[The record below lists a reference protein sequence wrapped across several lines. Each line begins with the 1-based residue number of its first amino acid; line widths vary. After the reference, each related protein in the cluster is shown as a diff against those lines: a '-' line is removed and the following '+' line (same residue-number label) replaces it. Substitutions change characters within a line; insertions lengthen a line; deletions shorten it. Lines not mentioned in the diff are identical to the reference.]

1 MPRKVRERTRRD
13 LTSESGPAGPALDP
27 RTGGGAVRAHPAV
40 GEPPA
45 TAGAAD
51 ELVPVAAPVVNPA
64 VGDGEEVAAGAGAIG
79 PVQLDQH
86 VGDVV
91 ADAGRPGPGGEVAA
105 GAGHELPNRA
115 PPSVG
120 WLALDLEHPVLV
132 EQADQVVEAAAVDA
146 VGVAGD
152 RVADL
157 LASFELPRVHRDQ
170 PRAAERHHARTRR

>member
-91 ADAGRPGPGGEVAA
+91 ADAGRPGPGGEVAPVPVTNSRIA
-105 GAGHELPNRA
+105 LRPRWGGSPSTSRTPSVANSSTRSSKR
-115 PPSVG
+115 PPSTQ
-120 WLALDLEHPVLV
+120 WA
-132 EQADQVVEAAAVDA
+132 
-146 VGVAGD
+146 
-152 RVADL
+152 
-157 LASFELPRVHRDQ
+157 
-170 PRAAERHHARTRR
+170 